1 MSPPD
6 DPQDLPQALD
16 TDFRETLDPT
26 RVPEPSLAELVLQFL
41 EAKAAQGASPMTLQ
55 ARRDILRRLV
65 HFLAQRGITTAPA
78 LTPEAI
84 IEFLQVSAEPV
95 GRPRLSHAT
104 LAHYAQGIR
113 VFLAYLTDHGSL
125 LFDLISHLPSL
136 PNTNNVLPVVPTQA
150 QVQAIL
156 EACPVD
162 RLLGLRTRALLEL
175 LYGSACRIGEAM
187 NLTLADL
194 DLETGRVMIRCG
206 KGNKDRVVPLS
217 DGGKLWLGRYLT
229 ECRPWLVRKTAP
241 TNAVFLG
248 STTGRP
254 LSITVGRLLLQEC
267 ARKAGI
273 ALPVVPHSLRHAA
286 ATHLLS
292 SGCDIHYIQLLLGHS
307 DPNTTQR
314 YTKVAIDDLAR
325 AHARFHPAA
334 QSQPEEQGRE
344 EAEPD
349 DLETEESEFEDWDLE
364 GEEPEL

>member
-1 MSPPD
+1 MSHPD
-6 DPQDLPQALD
+6 DPQDLPQASD
-16 TDFRETLDPT
+16 TDSRETLDHA
-26 RVPEPSLAELVLQFL
+26 RVPEPSLAELVLRFL
-41 EAKAAQGASPMTLQ
+41 ETKAAQGASPMTLKS
-55 ARRDILRRLV
+55 RRDILRRLV
-65 HFLAQRGITTAPA
+65 HFLAQRGISTAPA

-84 IEFLQVSAEPV
+84 IEFLQALAEPI
-95 GRPRLSHAT
+95 GRPRLSHTT

-113 VFLAYLTDHGSL
+113 VFLAYLTEHGSL

-136 PNTNNVLPVVPTQA
+136 PNTNNVLPIVPSQA

-156 EACPVD
+156 DACPVD

-187 NLTLADL
+187 SLTLSDL
-194 DLETGRVMIRCG
+194 DLETGRVMIRSG

-314 YTKVAIDDLAR
+314 YTKVAIDDLTR

-334 QSQPEEQGRE
+334 QAEPEEPGSE
-344 EAEPD
+344 ETQAEPD
-349 DLETEESEFEDWDLE
+349 ELEDEEWNLETEE
-364 GEEPEL
+364 PEL